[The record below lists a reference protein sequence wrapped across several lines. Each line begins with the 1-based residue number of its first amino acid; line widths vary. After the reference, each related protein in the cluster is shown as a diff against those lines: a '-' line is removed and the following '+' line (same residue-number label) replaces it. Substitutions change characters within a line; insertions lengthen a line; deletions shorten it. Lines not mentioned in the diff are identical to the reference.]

1 MTRQQTRATVESGA
15 SQMLLWAV
23 RAGVLLVLL
32 TPLIV
37 STSTYFP
44 FVVGKAI
51 YSRSIIEVTF
61 ALWLLLVLY
70 DPQHRLGRSWVIAA
84 FGLWLLVSI
93 LAGLTGVSPV
103 RSMWSTYERM
113 QGIFDLAHW
122 FCFVVVAASV
132 FRTFA
137 SWRALFSVNL
147 AVGTVVAVLGL
158 GQHFDLIN
166 FDWIGDSN
174 RVESTIGNATYVGA
188 YAAVNVLLGAGLI
201 VQSFSQQ
208 AREPVS
214 RRGRSRAARRRRQS
228 AASTSVFGLDHY
240 TILRAFWVL
249 AAFANLLTLW
259 LTGTRGAV
267 VGLGAALFVFAIWYS
282 GWGSVKAA
290 RWAGYAILVV
300 AVGGLALLLAARTTS
315 ALDPVVE
322 SSTMLKRLSTMSLD
336 DSSIKGRTLSAEA
349 GYRAFIERPLLGWG
363 PENYTVAWGKH
374 YESESPPRELFDQ
387 AHSKPV
393 EELTTKGAV
402 GLISYLLVWCAMA
415 LVVLRSFRAE
425 SGFQQLFVAVFG
437 VTVIAYFVQNL
448 FLFDTPTTVMIF
460 CVLTAF
466 IVAEEQRLNASKKD
480 TQAAPSNWRRRV
492 DLSSVVNALRTPLGG
507 TALATAAA
515 VVTIAS
521 LILFNF
527 KPYFA
532 AEDIVLAKQ
541 DTRWE
546 AKLELLDRA
555 IGGFPGLANYPRREL
570 VDAAARSIKS
580 LPEEKFREA
589 VDRVSVAARRGL
601 EAEPDN
607 WRLMV
612 SLARF
617 YQVASEL
624 DESYAEVV
632 QEYVDDAAQRAP
644 MIVKMYVTPGR

>member
-1 MTRQQTRATVESGA
+1 MTRQQTHAAAESGA

-37 STSTYFP
+37 STGTYFP

-61 ALWLLLVLY
+61 VLWLLLILY
-70 DPQHRLGRSWVIAA
+70 DPRYRLGRSWVIAA

-122 FCFVVVAASV
+122 FCFVIVAASV

-137 SWRALFSVNL
+137 SWRVLFSVNL

-158 GQHFDLIN
+158 GQHFDMIN

-188 YAAVNVLLGAGLI
+188 YAAVNVLLGVGLI
-201 VQSFSQQ
+201 VQSFSHQ
-208 AREPVS
+208 AREPI
-214 RRGRSRAARRRRQS
+214 RGRGLSRAARRRRRSGSQ
-228 AASTSVFGLDHY
+228 TFRLDDY
-240 TILRAFWVL
+240 LELRAFWML
-249 AAFANLLTLW
+249 AAFANLMTLW
-259 LTGTRGAV
+259 LTATRGAV

-282 GWGSVKAA
+282 GWGSMRAA
-290 RWAGYAILVV
+290 RWVGYVILVGAV
-300 AVGGLALLLAARTTS
+300 AALALLLAARTTS

-322 SSTMLKRLSTMSLD
+322 SSYMLKRLSLMSFD
-336 DSSIKGRTLSAEA
+336 DSSINRRIMSAEA
-349 GYRAFIERPLLGWG
+349 GLRSYLDRPILGWG
-363 PENYTVAWGKH
+363 PENFLIAWGRH
-374 YESESPPRELFDQ
+374 YDFESGTREIFDQ
-387 AHSKPV
+387 AHSKPI

-415 LVVLRSFRAE
+415 LVVIRSFRAE
-425 SGFQQLFVAVFG
+425 VGYQQLFVAIFG
-437 VTVIAYFVQNL
+437 VTLVAYFVQNL
-448 FLFDTPTTVMIF
+448 FLFDTPTTVMLF
-460 CVLTAF
+460 CVLAAF
-466 IVAEEQRLNASKKD
+466 TVAEEQRLNADYKNPR
-480 TQAAPSNWRRRV
+480 TAPSNRRRWM
-492 DLSSVVNALRTPLGG
+492 DLSGVVNALRTPLG
-507 TALATAAA
+507 ATAIASIAA
-515 VVTIAS
+515 VVAIAS
-521 LILFNF
+521 LFLFNF
-527 KPYFA
+527 KPYSA
-532 AEDIVLAKQ
+532 AEDIDLAK
-541 DTRWE
+541 RAVSWE
-546 AKLELLDRA
+546 VKLELMNRG
-555 IGGFPGLANYPRREL
+555 IESFPGLANYPRREL

-580 LPEEKFREA
+580 LPEDEFREA

-617 YQVASEL
+617 YHAASEI
-624 DESYAEVV
+624 DESYAEVS

-644 MIVKMYVTPGR
+644 RVLKMYAASER